1 MTIKLRAPEP
11 DDVDRLY
18 MWENDPE
25 GGLHGHWA
33 HAPLSRFQIWEY
45 VNNYDANPATAGAV
59 RMMVTA
65 DGEAVG
71 TVDLYDIDLYN
82 RRASV
87 GIYIDAGYRGKGAG
101 RASLEAI
108 SRYAADTLGLH
119 TLAAYC
125 LSENQASCRAFE
137 AQGYALSGVM
147 KECARLAS
155 RYHDINVYVKILS
168 L

>member
-87 GIYIDAGYRGKGAG
+87 GIYIDARYRGKGTG

-108 SRYAADTLGLH
+108 GRYAADTLGLH

-125 LSENQASCRAFE
+125 LSENKASCRAFE

-147 KECARLAS
+147 KECARTGG
-155 RYHDINVYVKILS
+155 RYHDIKVYVKILS